1 MAHKSKT
8 LAERYAEQYG
18 ITRMIKELEAFGYK
32 VTPARNEALSWH
44 RVIGDEKKNVARV
57 AFEWEAVHMIAAQ
70 LRPGHLHFEEK
81 VQSLE
86 RMIFSAKLYL

>member
-1 MAHKSKT
+1 MTKEPDYRPTEYRVIAHM
-8 LAERYAEQYG
+8 
-18 ITRMIKELEAFGYK
+18 ITELEKLGYK

-81 VQSLE
+81 IQPLE
-86 RMIFSAKLYL
+86 RMIFSARLYL